1 MMEASIKNK
10 LPQEGTTKSGESLP
24 ESNSGCPTY
33 SGGGKNLHK
42 FTDTEEVGSQ
52 ASSVAKTGLTT
63 GKRITDVDK
72 LSETERGV
80 EARTQTGRVE
90 TRRRKTGTSG
100 LSTATSVDSLMTVQS
115 YEEDRLWAKRKR
127 SSGASCSG
135 SSTEEG
141 RTRQAKK
148 ASKRG
153 KGRGAAA
160 AGFCVGTA
168 SARKTLADMT
178 AARKALS
185 RVRRESELEASEET
199 QVSRASRAGTSRAG
213 ESVDGRVVDDS
224 TAALQRRIEESLDAI
239 EQVRAKSSNLRVA
252 FKRSLKDAS
261 DTIQEAVVLLAQRTV
276 SEETRQLQAANSQLQ
291 AEVAGLRKEMGE
303 MRAIIEAAQPKQT
316 RVDSDLTAEIL
327 RQVGGMVDA
336 RLEALDLP
344 PKRRVRPP
352 LAGDGRVEGMAVG
365 QAPTEDFPPLPSPKP
380 PNRAP
385 AKGAA
390 PAKARKPEQPAAQPA
405 KPGPAA
411 KAKGKGKEKAARQPD
426 KTKPAD
432 KAVPTTS
439 SAPQLQQRLEQ
450 EWTVVGKK
458 GKAKKKKRPVRER
471 TRAQRLRNP
480 SSSAVVIA
488 LQPGAEERGVTYAS
502 IMAGS
507 RQKIDLAEI
516 GVGSLRFKRA
526 ATGARILEIPGAA
539 SSKEA
544 DALAAKLREIWD
556 EGTVKVSRPV
566 KCAEVHIIGLDDSAA
581 VEDVVAAISRAGECP
596 TEHVKCSGLRVG
608 SRGST
613 SAWVSCPIAA
623 AKKVAQV
630 GRVQVGW
637 ISASVTLGR
646 VKPQR
651 CFRCLEVGHV
661 RVACNSPVDRS
672 NVCFRCGETGHKAG
686 ECSASAA
693 RCVLCSEAK
702 LPAGHRLGGP
712 ACKAPKRKRGN
723 QGRDGPGTA
732 PCPCPAPAEANV
744 TVSEMET

>member
-1 MMEASIKNK
+1 MEVNKTKTTPGGYHLASSVEN
-10 LPQEGTTKSGESLP
+10 PSRDCPDGTVPSAPS
-24 ESNSGCPTY
+24 Y
-33 SGGGKNLHK
+33 SGGGTGRHMGDASGPNA
-42 FTDTEEVGSQ
+42 TEQ
-52 ASSVAKTGLTT
+52 LTT
-63 GKRITDVDK
+63 GKRLTETDK

-90 TRRRKTGTSG
+90 TRRRKTGPSG

-160 AGFCVGTA
+160 AGFCAGTA

-199 QVSRASRAGTSRAG
+199 QVTRASRAGTSRAG
-213 ESVDGRVVDDS
+213 ETGDGRLADDS

-239 EQVRAKSSNLRVA
+239 EQVRAKSTNLRVA
-252 FKRSLKDAS
+252 FKRSLKEAS
-261 DTIQEAVVLLAQRTV
+261 DTIQEAAVLLAQRTA
-276 SEETRQLQAANSQLQ
+276 SEETRQLQAANTQLQ
-291 AEVAGLRKEMGE
+291 AEIAGLRKEMGE
-303 MRAIIEAAQPKQT
+303 LRAIIGTAQPMQT

-336 RLEALDLP
+336 RLEALELP
-344 PKRRVRPP
+344 PKRCVRPP

-365 QAPTEDFPPLPSPKP
+365 QAPTEDFPPLPPPKP
-380 PNRAP
+380 PNGAP

-390 PAKARKPEQPAAQPA
+390 PAMARKPEQPAAQPA

-411 KAKGKGKEKAARQPD
+411 KAKGKGKGKAARQPE

-458 GKAKKKKRPVRER
+458 GKAKKKKG
-471 TRAQRLRNP
+471 AGA
-480 SSSAVVIA
+480 SALEGA
-488 LQPGAEERGVTYAS
+488 EPGAVERGVTYAS

-516 GVGSLRFKRA
+516 GVGALRFKRA
-526 ATGARILEIPGAA
+526 ATGARILEVPGAA

-630 GRVQVGW
+630 GRIQVGW
-637 ISASVTLGR
+637 ISASVTLGK

-661 RVACNSPVDRS
+661 RAECNSLVDRS

-723 QGRDGPGTA
+723 RGRDGPGTA
-732 PCPCPAPAEANV
+732 PCPCPAPVEANV
-744 TVSEMET
+744 TVSEMETQ